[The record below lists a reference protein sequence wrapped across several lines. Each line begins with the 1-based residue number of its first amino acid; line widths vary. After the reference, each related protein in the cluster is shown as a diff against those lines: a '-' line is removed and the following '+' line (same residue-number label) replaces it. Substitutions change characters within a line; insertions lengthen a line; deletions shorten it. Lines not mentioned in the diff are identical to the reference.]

1 MERRLTIRVWLLL
14 GLIFLLVISVLGLS
28 YRMLSLR
35 ESRSRALAI
44 AELVRDTLTSYM
56 VMGVMDR
63 RNEFL
68 DRIREIPAVENIR
81 VIRGES
87 VIRQFGPGSLL
98 ETPQDD
104 LEKKVLAEGKVVEFL
119 EEGIGNVTYKVVIPY
134 KAVPT
139 KGINCLN

>member
-1 MERRLTIRVWLLL
+1 MERRLTIRIWLLL
-14 GLIFLLVISVLGLS
+14 GLIFLLVISILALS
-28 YRMLSLR
+28 YRTLAFR
-35 ESRSRALAI
+35 ESKSKALAI

-63 RNEFL
+63 RDEFL
-68 DRIREIPAVENIR
+68 SRIMEVPGVESIR

-87 VIRQFGPGSLL
+87 VIKQFGSGSLL

-119 EEGIGNVTYKVVIPY
+119 EESIEKATYKVVIPY

-139 KGINCLN
+139 QKASTV

>member
-14 GLIFLLVISVLGLS
+14 SLIFLLVISILALS
-28 YRMLSLR
+28 YRMFALR
-35 ESRSRALAI
+35 ESKSKALAI

-56 VMGVMDR
+56 VMGVMDK

-68 DRIREIPAVENIR
+68 DRIREIPTVESIR

-87 VIRQFGPGSLL
+87 VIKQFGPGSLL

-104 LEKKVLAEGKVVEFL
+104 LEKKSWQREKSLNSWRKVLERL
-119 EEGIGNVTYKVVIPY
+119 
-134 KAVPT
+134 PT
-139 KGINCLN
+139 R